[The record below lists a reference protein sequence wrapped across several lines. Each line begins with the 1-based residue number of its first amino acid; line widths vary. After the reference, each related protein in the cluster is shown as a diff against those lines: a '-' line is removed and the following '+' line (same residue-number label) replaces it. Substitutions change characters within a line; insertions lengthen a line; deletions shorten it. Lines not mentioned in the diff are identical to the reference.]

1 MWPRLLSALSQ
12 GIHTVVITTSRNCPR
27 EAAEGGATIPI
38 PAEVTHPGGGNAVH
52 EGGRA
57 KGKRTWEGLLLRV
70 ETGGARRVQQDGN
83 KEGARRTK
91 PVREL
96 PSASATRERAKGNRR
111 RKACDDA
118 KTIKGA
124 SAPLRGT

>member
-1 MWPRLLSALSQ
+1 MEQPFRYLRRL
-12 GIHTVVITTSRNCPR
+12 HT
-27 EAAEGGATIPI
+27 
-38 PAEVTHPGGGNAVH
+38 PGGGNAVH

-57 KGKRTWEGLLLRV
+57 KGKRTWDGLLLRV